1 MNVTIYWK
9 TKDIGAIYDIRRW
22 FNLPSYT
29 SINGETPCEVNEDN
43 LEKLKVFEE
52 KGLIQIRYKHE

>member
-29 SINGETPCEVNEDN
+29 SINGETPCEVDEDN
-43 LEKLKVFEE
+43 L
-52 KGLIQIRYKHE
+52 

>member
-1 MNVTIYWK
+1 MKVAIYWK

-29 SINGETPCEVNEDN
+29 SINGEITCEMDEDK
-43 LEKLKVFEE
+43 LEELKVFEE
-52 KGLIQIRYKHE
+52 KGLIEIRYKHE